1 MTEATPSTAI
11 SALEQMVR
19 EQAVEQLSERVNDLF
34 APIFAK
40 LDELTEDQC
49 RLHGVEIDGHTA
61 DAVDVLEK
69 IMALV
74 SDALQ
79 PAAENAAIDAL
90 LAAAQQVLAAAQAPA
105 EAPQEAA

>member
-1 MTEATPSTAI
+1 MTEANTSAAI
-11 SALEQMVR
+11 SALEQKIR
-19 EQAVEQLSERVNDLF
+19 DQAIEQLSERVNDLF

-40 LDELTEDQC
+40 LDDLNDDQV

-79 PAAENAAIDAL
+79 PAAEQAAIDAL
-90 LAAAQQVLAAAQAPA
+90 LAAAEQILGFGEQWNRKCT
-105 EAPQEAA
+105 

>member
-11 SALEQMVR
+11 SALEQKVR
-19 EQAVEQLSERVNDLF
+19 DQAVEQLSERVNELF

-40 LDELTEDQC
+40 LDELSESEGL
-49 RLHGVEIDGHTA
+49 LHGVEIDGHTPHA
-61 DAVDVLEK
+61 SDVLEK

-79 PAAENAAIDAL
+79 PAAEAAAIEAL
-90 LAAAQQVLAAAQAPA
+90 LAAADKILAAAQAP
-105 EAPQEAA
+105 QEAV